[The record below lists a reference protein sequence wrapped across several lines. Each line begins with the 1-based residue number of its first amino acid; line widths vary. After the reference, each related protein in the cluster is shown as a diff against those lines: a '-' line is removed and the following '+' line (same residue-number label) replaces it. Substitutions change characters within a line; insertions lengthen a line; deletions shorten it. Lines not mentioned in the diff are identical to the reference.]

1 MNLEVRRSTSMEQG
15 VNHNKD
21 IEAQIAEVG
30 KILLCDSI
38 FTEATLKKEIEWF
51 YGPLGLHEFYFLGH
65 SPETIASHIQSLMAA
80 KVLTKTSGVSQEFKL
95 VQENEKSAFF
105 ATRSNVQGDE
115 SNLKRT
121 SGEDVS
127 NLELFLEKQYLSS
140 STECIGDGVKTGYQY
155 LEQPETSKNRHFR
168 LQCYRSTGVLDP
180 DLLPAHMRLYFLQ
193 EPDFVNPTPKEGETD
208 INQLADKHFL
218 ERAGENLKKVYQQ
231 VLTTAS
237 NQMTPA
243 FHTEVWLEPDNT
255 KMARLTVAYKAGA
268 THSYF
273 SSLAHV
279 YRGHG
284 LFSSRKYAE
293 YFSNGIVV
301 YGFYLQQLTGE
312 NALGKGSFED
322 RIAACVSDASLHF
335 VLPRTSL
342 SPLLRDR
349 LLTPQQI
356 SYAYAAWKFTFH
368 FLQRLPEAYSVVSNS
383 LRDRDAVA
391 FARLEQLRS
400 TMKQNTFTE
409 AQILD
414 HLLASPQIIK
424 ILYEEFEAI
433 HSPSS
438 KNRDRKRA
446 DTLSVVRKA
455 VNSEGALTVFSQFV
469 AFNHHVQHT
478 NFFRKE
484 KSALAFRLDGEFLPS
499 TEYAEKSYAVIFV
512 IGSEFRGF
520 HTRFLDIARGGIRMI
535 RSSHAQ
541 VYLNNVSSCFDE
553 GYGLASTQQRKNKD
567 IPEGG
572 SKGVILLNLAHQDK
586 ADIAF
591 KKYIDALLD
600 IMLPENDGIVRKQQ
614 DILFLGPDE
623 GTAHLMD
630 WASSYA
636 KSRGY
641 SYWKAI
647 TTGKSPDRG
656 GIPHDEYGMTTHS
669 VREYVKG
676 IQNKLNLKAPG
687 AKRLTKVQTGGPDGD
702 LGSNEI
708 LMSEGEDTIAVVDGS
723 GVLYDPRGI
732 NREELVRLAKARSP
746 VEGFNKSL
754 LSSEGYLVL
763 VSQNDITL
771 PSGEVVESGM
781 QFRNNYH
788 NRPDLTADFFVPCG
802 GRPAAV
808 NLNNVHS
815 FMYGEDGKTLRFKY
829 IVEGANLFFTQDARL
844 VLEKAGVVLFKD
856 ASANKG
862 GVTSSSLEVLAAL
875 SMTDEE
881 FAQHMAVVA
890 GKPKPEFYQK
900 YVAEVQT
907 RIDNNAA
914 QEFECLW
921 KEHQRSK
928 TPYAILTNL
937 LSERITDLS
946 VAIQESSL
954 YEQKALRELILDGG
968 FPKTLTALISRD
980 ELVKRLPESYL
991 RALFASQLASRF
1003 VYASGLNTPEFA
1015 FYEFVHSL
1023 QN

>member
-1 MNLEVRRSTSMEQG
+1 MDLQTRRSTSMEHG
-15 VNHNKD
+15 IYRSKD
-21 IEAQIAEVG
+21 VEAQMTQVLAILSKDTLFNAASLQAEV
-30 KILLCDSI
+30 
-38 FTEATLKKEIEWF
+38 EWF

-65 SPETIASHIQSLMAA
+65 SPEVIASHIKSLLAA
-80 KVLTKTSGVSQEFKL
+80 KILTKTSGQDQEFKL
-95 VQENEKSAFF
+95 VQENAKSAFF

-115 SNLKRT
+115 TRTTRTMNSN
-121 SGEDVS
+121 EVA
-127 NLELFLEKQYLSS
+127 NLERFIEKEYLNS
-140 STECIGDGVKTGYQY
+140 STECIGDGVKTGYQH
-155 LEQPETSKNRHFR
+155 LEQTEAAKIRQYR
-168 LQCYRSTGVLDP
+168 LQCYRSAGVLDAKLVP
-180 DLLPAHMRLYFLQ
+180 SHMRLYFLQ
-193 EPDFVNPTPKEGETD
+193 EPDFVVPNPVEGETD
-208 INQLADKHFL
+208 INKIADKSFL
-218 ERAGENLKKVYQQ
+218 ERSGPNLKKVYQE
-231 VLTTAS
+231 VLKTAAS
-237 NQMTPA
+237 QMTPA

-255 KMARLTVAYKAGA
+255 KMARLTVCFKAGS

-273 SSLAHV
+273 SSLADV

-293 YFSNGIVV
+293 YFSNGYVV
-301 YGFYLQQLTGE
+301 YGFYLQQLE
-312 NALGKGSFED
+312 CNAKGSGTFEE
-322 RIAACVSDASLHF
+322 RVAACLSDASLHY

-342 SPLLRDR
+342 SPMLRDH

-368 FLQRLPEAYSVVSNS
+368 FLQRLPEAYSVVSDS
-383 LRDRDAVA
+383 LRDRDSVA

-400 TMKQNTFTE
+400 AMKQNTFTE

-414 HLLASPQIIK
+414 HILASPALVK
-424 ILYEEFEAI
+424 TLYEEFEAL

-438 KNRDRKRA
+438 KNRNRTRA
-446 DTLSVVRKA
+446 DTLSALRKA
-455 VNSEGALTVFSQFV
+455 VSSEQALTVFSQFV

-478 NFFRKE
+478 NFFRKQ

-499 TEYAEKSYAVIFV
+499 TEYREKPFAVIFV

-572 SKGVILLNLAHQDK
+572 SKGVVLLNLAHQDK
-586 ADIAF
+586 ADLAF

-600 IMLPENDGIVRKQQ
+600 IMLPENDGIVRAQE

-647 TTGKSPDRG
+647 TTGKSPSRG

-669 VREYVKG
+669 VRQFVTG
-676 IQNKLNLKAPG
+676 IQAKLNLKAPG

-723 GVLYDPRGI
+723 GVLYDPNGI
-732 NREELVRLAKARSP
+732 NRAELVRLAKARSP
-746 VEGFNKSL
+746 VEGFNKAL
-754 LSSEGYLVL
+754 LSKDGYLVL
-763 VSQNDITL
+763 ISQNDFKL
-771 PSGEVVESGM
+771 PSGEVVENGT
-781 QFRNNYH
+781 QFRNNFH
-788 NRPDLTADFFVPCG
+788 NRSDVTADFFVPCG

-808 NLNNVHS
+808 NLSNVTN
-815 FMYGEDGKTLRFKY
+815 FMYQADGKTLRFKY

-862 GVTSSSLEVLAAL
+862 GVTSSSLEVMAAL
-875 SMTDEE
+875 SMTDAE
-881 FAQHMAVVA
+881 FGEHMAVQA
-890 GKPKPEFYQK
+890 GKPKPAFYQA

-907 RIDNNAA
+907 RIDNNATK
-914 QEFECLW
+914 EFECLW
-921 KEHQRSK
+921 REHQRTP

-946 VAIQESSL
+946 VTIQDSSL
-954 YEQKALRELILDGG
+954 YEQKALRDVILKDG
-968 FPKTLTALISRD
+968 FPKTLQAKIAYD
-980 ELVKRLPESYL
+980 ELLKRLPESYL

-1003 VYASGLNTPEFA
+1003 VYSCGLNCPEFA
-1015 FYEFVHSL
+1015 FYEFVQTLNH
-1023 QN
+1023 

>member
-1 MNLEVRRSTSMEQG
+1 MEQG
-15 VNHNKD
+15 AYHNKD
-21 IEAQIAEVG
+21 IQAQIAEVG
-30 KILLCDSI
+30 KILAQDSL
-38 FTEATLKKEIEWF
+38 FSEATLKKEIEWF

-65 SPETIASHIQSLMAA
+65 SPATIASHIQSLIGA
-80 KVLTKTSGVSQEFKL
+80 KVLTKASGVDQEFKL

-115 SNLKRT
+115 SNSTRL
-121 SGEDVS
+121 SGGSDVS
-127 NLELFLEKQYLSS
+127 NLERFIEKQYLSS

-155 LEQPETSKNRHFR
+155 LEPSETTKNRQYR
-168 LQCYRSTGVLDP
+168 LQCYRSTGLLDTTLVP
-180 DLLPAHMRLYFLQ
+180 SHMRLYFLQ
-193 EPDFVNPTPKEGETD
+193 EPEFVNPSPAAGETD
-208 INQLADKHFL
+208 IHQLADKHFL
-218 ERAGENLKKVYQQ
+218 ERAGDNLKKVYQQ
-231 VLTTAS
+231 VLKTAS

-255 KMARLTVAYKAGA
+255 KMARFTVAYKAGS

-273 SSLAHV
+273 SSLADV

-293 YFSNGIVV
+293 YFSNGIVI
-301 YGFYLQQLTGE
+301 YGFYLQQLTGDDVK
-312 NALGKGSFED
+312 GKGSFEE
-322 RIAACVSDASLHF
+322 RVAACVSDASLHY

-342 SPLLRDR
+342 SPLLRDH

-400 TMKQNTFTE
+400 TMKQNTYTE

-414 HLLASPQIIK
+414 HLLASPLVIK
-424 ILYEEFEAI
+424 SLYEEFEAL
-433 HSPSS
+433 HSPAS
-438 KNRDRKRA
+438 KDRHRKEA
-446 DTLSVVRKA
+446 DILSYLRKA
-455 VNSEGALTVFSQFV
+455 VTSEAALTVFSQF
-469 AFNHHVQHT
+469 ASFNHHVQHT

-499 TEYAEKSYAVIFV
+499 TEYADKPYAVIFV

-586 ADIAF
+586 ADLAF

-600 IMLPENDGIVRKQQ
+600 IMLPENDGIVRTQP

-641 SYWKAI
+641 NYWKAI
-647 TTGKSPDRG
+647 TTGKSPSRG

-669 VREYVKG
+669 VREFVKG

-708 LMSEGEDTIAVVDGS
+708 LMSEGEDTIALVDGS
-723 GVLYDPRGI
+723 GVLYDPHGL
-732 NREELVRLAKARSP
+732 NRAELVRLAKLRSP
-746 VEGFNKSL
+746 VQGFDTSL

-763 VSQNDITL
+763 ISQNDVTL
-771 PSGEVVESGM
+771 PSGEVVENGT
-781 QFRNNYH
+781 QFRNNFH
-788 NRPDLTADFFVPCG
+788 NRSDLTADFFVPCG

-808 NLNNVHS
+808 NLSNVQN
-815 FMYGEDGKTLRFKY
+815 FVYGPDGKTLRFKY

-844 VLEKAGVVLFKD
+844 VLEKAGVTLFKD

-875 SMTDEE
+875 SLTDAE

-890 GKPKPEFYQK
+890 GKPKPAFYQT
-900 YVAEVQT
+900 YVAEVQA
-907 RIDNNAA
+907 RIDHNAH

-921 KEHQRSK
+921 REHQRSG

-946 VAIQESSL
+946 VTIQDSSL
-954 YEQKALRELILDGG
+954 YEQQGLRDLILDGG
-968 FPKTLTALISRD
+968 FPKALTALLSRD

-1003 VYASGLNTPEFA
+1003 VYAAGLHCPEFA
-1015 FYEFVHSL
+1015 FYEFVQTL
-1023 QN
+1023 KN